1 MPYSS
6 LQDLLILDYASSHS
20 DLQQLFFIFLEHTQL
35 SLSLHLFI
43 PLVGTLFDQIVTLL
57 PPRLQTSLTITSS
70 KASMMSDPKPSSLPS
85 LLTPFKCIVRVYFF
99 ITLTASRYCLDLF

>member
-57 PPRLQTSLTITSS
+57 PPRLQTSLTINLLKGFHDVRPEALQPAFIADTIQVHCH
-70 KASMMSDPKPSSLPS
+70 SLFLYNS
-85 LLTPFKCIVRVYFF
+85 YCFHIV
-99 ITLTASRYCLDLF
+99 S